1 MPVRV
6 EDDGEAIASG
16 GNKLM
21 IGEGQR
27 AEARKTVPSAAT
39 FGSLGRPVNTGS
51 SQPATRI
58 DSNSRPTMA
67 FTLGIDFGTNCARAL
82 VGRGRD
88 GAELGSCVARYRS
101 GRQGVLLDPGDA
113 HLARQHPGDYPVALE
128 ECVRGALAAAGRT
141 RGFSAARGVGVG
153 VDTTGRSPIPVDRR
167 NRPLALGR
175 KWRRNLEA
183 QCWLWKDHT
192 SWREAARITEAAT
205 RMRPAYIAKCGNRY
219 SSEWFWSKIWHC
231 LEVAPGVFNAAY
243 SWVELADWIPSL
255 LAGVTDPGQEGRN
268 PVSQLHPGV
277 RRVEDARGHLQ
288 AVPYLRP
295 EPLRGIPVPAFRDVR
310 GPHPRRGLGDP
321 GGLAPA
327 RVVLSPPDRKS
338 V

>member
-67 FTLGIDFGTNCARAL
+67 FTLGIDFGTNSARAL
-82 VGRGRD
+82 VVRCRD

-141 RGFSAARGVGVG
+141 RGFSAARVVGVG
-153 VDTTGRSPIPVDRR
+153 VDTTGSSPIPVDRR

-192 SWREAARITEAAT
+192 SWREAARITQAAT
-205 RMRPAYIAKCGNRY
+205 RP
-219 SSEWFWSKIWHC
+219 
-231 LEVAPGVFNAAY
+231 PG
-243 SWVELADWIPSL
+243 SP
-255 LAGVTDPGQEGRN
+255 R
-268 PVSQLHPGV
+268 
-277 RRVEDARGHLQ
+277 
-288 AVPYLRP
+288 
-295 EPLRGIPVPAFRDVR
+295 
-310 GPHPRRGLGDP
+310 PRRGCGPRTSRNAGTGIPRSGSGRRYGTAWRWPRASSTRRTP
-321 GGLAPA
+321 GWSWLTGFRPSWPGSPTPSGSSAGSAPRATRRSTATGGEASRTRVSSPRSIPGSPACGTASTGA
-327 RVVLSPPDRKS
+327 RSTPRPPPAP
-338 V
+338 